1 MKLKDKKQ
9 INGLAALLA
18 ITYMISY
25 VTRINFGAIIAEM
38 ENATQIPRSLLSMA
52 LTGSFITYG
61 AGQIISGVCGDKIS
75 PKKLISC
82 GLLASTLMNLCIPLC
97 RDPYQML
104 AVWCVNG
111 FAQAFLWPPI
121 VRMMTELLTEE
132 DYRKV
137 TVKVSWGG
145 SFGTILVYFAAPL
158 IISLLNWKWVFLIC
172 AGCGAIM
179 LLVWNKLAL
188 DIVPVAKAQ
197 QSESKITSTRAL
209 FSPLMLA
216 IMAAIILQGM
226 LKDGVTTWMPTYIA
240 DTYQLSSVVSILTG
254 VVLPIFSILSVQ
266 VASRLYRR
274 VLPNPL
280 LCAGAFFAIGAVSA
294 VGVSIF
300 SGKAVTLSVLSSAL
314 LTGSMHGINLML
326 ISMIPTFF
334 EKYGKVSTASGL
346 LNACSYIGS
355 AISTYGIAVLSETAG
370 WSVTVLLWIGI
381 AAAGMVI
388 CFLCTKPWNREFG
401 RG

>member
-1 MKLKDKKQ
+1 MKLEDKRQ
-9 INGLAALLA
+9 INGLAVLFAV
-18 ITYMISY
+18 TYMISY

-38 ENATQIPRSLLSMA
+38 EIATQIPRSLLSMA

-61 AGQIISGVCGDKIS
+61 AGQIISGVCGDKLS

-82 GLLASTLMNLCIPLC
+82 GLLATIVMNLCIPLC

-111 FAQAFLWPPI
+111 FAQAFMWPPI

-137 TVKVSWGG
+137 TVKVSWGS

-158 IISLLNWKWVFLIC
+158 IISLLNWKWVFIFS
-172 AGCGAIM
+172 AGCGVIM

-188 DIVPVAKAQ
+188 DIAPAAKAQ
-197 QSESKITSTRAL
+197 QSESKAVSSRVL
-209 FSPLMLA
+209 FTPLMLA
-216 IMAAIILQGM
+216 SMAAILLQGM

-254 VVLPIFSILSVQ
+254 VVLPIFSIFSVQ
-266 VASRLYRR
+266 VASRLYRK

-294 VGVSIF
+294 VGVSAF

-326 ISMIPTFF
+326 NSMIPTFF
-334 EKYGKVSTASGL
+334 EKYGKVSTASGM

-370 WSVTVLLWIGI
+370 WGVTVLLWIGI

-388 CFLCTKPWNREFG
+388 CFLCTKPWEREFG